1 MVSVATFPPNHL
13 DPAGAIR
20 PRTQAPVIKEDPTV
34 DESNLTFW
42 PYTLAGFGMAMPST
56 AMMFHNYNILG
67 QSGIGHAASTA
78 AFGTL
83 GIVAAVSNLVAGRFS
98 IRSLTVYRS
107 APILI
112 GGSTTGIGG
121 VILHGINLCGMLGSW
136 TPISASFDAKHFGRR
151 HLGRGR
157 HGRRDRVGARSAP
170 ILPRL

>member
-13 DPAGAIR
+13 DPARAIR
-20 PRTQAPVIKEDPTV
+20 PRTQAPVIKEGPTV

-42 PYTLAGFGMAMPST
+42 PNTLAGFGMAMPST
-56 AMMFHNYNILG
+56 AMIVPQLQYPG
-67 QSGIGHAASTA
+67 AEWATA

-107 APILI
+107 ASILI

-121 VILHGINLCGMLGSW
+121 VILHGINLYAMLGSW

-170 ILPRL
+170 ILSRL

>member
-1 MVSVATFPPNHL
+1 M
-13 DPAGAIR
+13 
-20 PRTQAPVIKEDPTV
+20 

-78 AFGTL
+78 ASGTL
-83 GIVAAVSNLVAGRFS
+83 GIIAAVSNLVAGRFS

-107 APILI
+107 ASILI

-121 VILHGINLCGMLGSW
+121 AILHGISLWCDVRILDANLSEL
-136 TPISASFDAKHFGRR
+136 RR
-151 HLGRGR
+151 QTLRPP
-157 HGRRDRVGARSAP
+157 AP
-170 ILPRL
+170 GTWPPRPA